1 MVEIVTALASL
12 GGILAIA
19 WGYIKLMGRTAAK
32 NITEEEAIAIGEA
45 LYEAAKD
52 GKLTQTE
59 AINIISKILNAAATE

>member
-12 GGILAIA
+12 GGILTIA
-19 WGYIKLMGRTAAK
+19 YGYIKLMGRTAAK

-52 GKLTQTE
+52 GELTQTE
-59 AINIISKILNAAATE
+59 AINIISKVLSAVSTK